1 MSGPMM
7 EREPLRVK
15 LSDGERG
22 FYSNM
27 FQQINPEEKR
37 EVDSKTIVQF
47 LMTSGLELPKLK
59 NIWDIAARTSND
71 FLLKEEFYCALR
83 LVAYMQN
90 NLPANEN
97 SIRTNLTPPLP
108 RFDDYKPS
116 TPGADPVR
124 PGQ

>member
-1 MSGPMM
+1 MM

-108 RFDDYKPS
+108 RFDDYKSS